1 MMKSYNKFTIPY
13 GDNMIFLY
21 LSILFGTMHWVFV
34 WQKDRTGI
42 LITKP
47 AMMISLI
54 LWEIVYGEVFLLVQ
68 CPASRRMIWF
78 LIGIIFCT
86 VGEIFLMFREKH
98 FIKGLGAFL
107 LGHVFY
113 VIGFGTLI
121 PVGASVYFAVGVGL
135 FITALSIFIF
145 TKLRAGMLA
154 NKKAK
159 MVLPVAAYTVI
170 ISLMLFSAIMT
181 HPVWR
186 SQFTLFLSVGA
197 ALFYISDVMNA
208 WVEFVGP
215 IKHHRFKI
223 MTTYYIA
230 ELFIAIGA
238 TFHFLTR

>member
-1 MMKSYNKFTIPY
+1 
-13 GDNMIFLY
+13 MIFLY
-21 LSILFGTMHWVFV
+21 LSIIFGAMHWVFV
-34 WQKDRTGI
+34 WQENRTGI

-54 LWEIVYGEVFLLVQ
+54 LWEIVYGKAFLLAQ

-78 LIGIIFCT
+78 LIGIILCT
-86 VGEIFLMFREKH
+86 VGDIFLMFREKH

-121 PVGASVYFAVGVGL
+121 PVGATPLFAIGV
-135 FITALSIFIF
+135 ALLVVAASTIIF
-145 TKLRAGMLA
+145 TKLRAGMIA
-154 NKKAK
+154 NGKTK
-159 MVLPVAAYTVI
+159 MILPVAAYTII
-170 ISLMLFSAIMT
+170 ISLMLYSAVMT

-186 SQFTLFLSVGA
+186 SRYTLFLSVGA
-197 ALFYISDVMNA
+197 LLFYISDVMNA
-208 WVEFVGP
+208 WVQFVAP
-215 IKHHRFKI
+215 LKRHRFKI

-238 TFHFLTR
+238 TMHFLSR